1 RGAAAGCSRSRAARR
16 PRSRCRS
23 PCARRSDRR
32 ARTASP
38 AQPAACGSRILPAGC
53 GLHVGPGL
61 ATSCLR
67 PDPMVERRCTN
78 WYELAA
84 ADTGGEEGSMAH
96 AEVEE
101 RQLLKAM
108 TWWDGFVV
116 ALANPGFLIA
126 ALGASIGVLG
136 TTGAFVLW
144 TISVLLG
151 ALQNNVYAEMATMFP
166 QKAGGISL
174 YAHEA
179 WRKYL
184 SFVGPIATFGYWFA
198 WSSVLAING
207 YVIGTLIQ
215 AEWFENTTFT
225 QDVGNFQWSLPV
237 WIGIGCII
245 AVWLFNIYG
254 VRPAVWLAYLT
265 GGLLILPA
273 AVLMFLP
280 YLTGD
285 WSSDNMTWAIGTG
298 GGLGLA
304 LTWLYFMGWSAYGF
318 ETVAAFAPEY
328 HNPEWDTPRAL
339 RASAA
344 FSVVVYA
351 LLPLGVGGTL
361 GTAAIAD
368 DATGIAFYSQAFDV
382 LVGNALANALVVC
395 LIAGLL
401 LSMNTATMDGS
412 RALYGIAQDGMTTK
426 WLGRLNRHSVPGIA
440 MTADVILNL
449 FLISYFGYP
458 LDILAAGN
466 LGYILAHVFALSGFL
481 LLRRDRPNW
490 PRPIKLSAAWVPI
503 AALLAAINLL
513 FIVTG
518 AFIYADK
525 YGYGWDK
532 TWIGIGVLAV
542 GLLLYIWRRVVEDRQ
557 GVPWR
562 EETPTM

>member
-1 RGAAAGCSRSRAARR
+1 
-16 PRSRCRS
+16 
-23 PCARRSDRR
+23 
-32 ARTASP
+32 
-38 AQPAACGSRILPAGC
+38 
-53 GLHVGPGL
+53 
-61 ATSCLR
+61 
-67 PDPMVERRCTN
+67 
-78 WYELAA
+78 
-84 ADTGGEEGSMAH
+84 MAH

-151 ALQNNVYAEMATMFP
+151 ALQNNIYAEMATMFP

-184 SFVGPIATFGYWFA
+184 SLIGPVVTFGYWFA

-207 YVIGTLIQ
+207 YIIGTLAQ
-215 AEWFENTTFT
+215 AEWFSGTTFT

-237 WIGIGCII
+237 YIGIGCIL
-245 AVWLFNIYG
+245 AVWIFNIYG
-254 VRPAVWLAYLT
+254 IRPAVWLSYVT
-265 GGLLILPA
+265 GALLILPA
-273 AVLMFLP
+273 AALMFLP
-280 YLTGD
+280 YITGD
-285 WSSDNMTWAIGTG
+285 WTSDNMDWAIGTG

-304 LTWLYFMGWSAYGF
+304 MTWLYFMGWSSYGF

-328 HNPEWDTPRAL
+328 HSPETDTPRAL

-351 LLPLGVGGTL
+351 LLPLGLGGTL
-361 GTAAIAD
+361 GTKAVAS
-368 DATGIAFYSQAFDV
+368 DATAIAFYKDAFDAI
-382 LVGNALANALVVC
+382 VGNALGHVLIAC

-412 RALYGIAQDGMTTK
+412 RALYGISQDGMTTK
-426 WLGRLNRHSVPGIA
+426 WLGRLNRYHVPAVA
-440 MTADVILNL
+440 MTLDVLLNL
-449 FLISYFGYP
+449 WLISYFGYP

-466 LGYILAHVFALSGFL
+466 LGYMLAHVFALGGFL
-481 LLRRDRPNW
+481 MLRRDRPNW
-490 PRPIKLSAAWVPI
+490 PRPIRLAAAWAPI
-503 AALLAAINLL
+503 AALLAAINLA
-513 FIVTG
+513 FIVVG
-518 AFIYADK
+518 GFIYSGGFLGIDTQ

-532 TWIGIGVLAV
+532 TRIGLIVLAV
-542 GLLLYIWRRVVEDRQ
+542 GLLLYIWRHVVEDRT
-557 GVPWR
+557 GVPLR
-562 EETPTM
+562 EETPTMPPSEERAAATTAPAV

>member
-1 RGAAAGCSRSRAARR
+1 M
-16 PRSRCRS
+16 
-23 PCARRSDRR
+23 
-32 ARTASP
+32 AS
-38 AQPAACGSRILPAGC
+38 
-53 GLHVGPGL
+53 
-61 ATSCLR
+61 
-67 PDPMVERRCTN
+67 
-78 WYELAA
+78 
-84 ADTGGEEGSMAH
+84 

-108 TWWDGFVV
+108 TWWDGFVI

-144 TISVLLG
+144 TISVLIG

-184 SFVGPIATFGYWFA
+184 SLIGPVATFGYWFA

-207 YVIGTLIQ
+207 YVIGTLVQ
-215 AEWFENTTFT
+215 AEWFSDVTFT

-237 WIGIGCII
+237 WIGIGCILVI
-245 AVWLFNIYG
+245 WLFNVFG
-254 VRPAVWLAYLT
+254 VRPAVWVGYVT
-265 GGLLILPA
+265 GGMLLLPA

-285 WSSDNMTWAIGTG
+285 WDSSNMTWEIGAG

-304 LTWLYFMGWSAYGF
+304 MTWLYFMGWSSYGF

-328 HNPEWDTPRAL
+328 HSAETDTPRAL

-351 LLPLGVGGTL
+351 LLPLGIGGTL
-361 GTAAIAD
+361 GTATIAD
-368 DATGIAFYSQAFDV
+368 DATAIAFYKTAFDE
-382 LVGNALANALVVC
+382 LVGNALAQVLIVC

-412 RALYGIAQDGMTTK
+412 RALYGISKDGMTTK
-426 WLGRLNRHSVPGIA
+426 WLGRLNRYSVPGIA
-440 MTADVILNL
+440 MTLDVLLNL
-449 FLISYFGYP
+449 WLISYFGYP

-466 LGYILAHVFALSGFL
+466 LGYMLAHVFALSGFL
-481 LLRRDRPNW
+481 LLRKDRPDW
-490 PRPIKLSAAWVPI
+490 PRPIRLAAVWVPI
-503 AALLAAINLL
+503 AALLAAVNLA
-513 FIVTG
+513 FIVVGGFVYSGGFLGIDT
-518 AFIYADK
+518 A

-532 TWIGIGVLAV
+532 TRIGLIVLAV
-542 GLLLYIWRRVVEDRQ
+542 GLLLYIYRHVVEDRT
-557 GVPWR
+557 GIRLR
-562 EETPTM
+562 EKTPTLPEEAAPVAAPTAAGT